1 MELPGLAQKPG
12 GQVRVSDWLAAQPVL
27 LIGLFVCV
35 CACAFM
41 CVRECVCVCE
51 SVCVCVRVWVHM

>member
-12 GQVRVSDWLAAQPVL
+12 GQVRVSDWLAAWPVL

-35 CACAFM
+35 RVCAFM
-41 CVRECVCVCE
+41 CVR
-51 SVCVCVRVWVHM
+51 VCVCVRLGVCVHM